1 MTILDCSVTGC
12 MYNEANCC
20 HKGNIKVEGED
31 AKESEDT
38 CCGSF
43 DENTGD
49 SFKNLFKTPET
60 RLEVNCEAVNCVFNE
75 GHRCA
80 AEHIGIG
87 GGKASSA
94 SQTECTSFKAR

>member
-49 SFKNLFKTPET
+49 SFKNLFKTPEKS
-60 RLEVNCEAVNCVFNE
+60 LKIDCEAVNCKHNE
-75 GHRCA
+75 DHRCTA
-80 AEHIGIG
+80 GHVGITGDGASEAE
-87 GGKASSA
+87 
-94 SQTECTSFKAR
+94 QTECATFEMR